1 MAPETSLTVDL
12 EKLLAPIS
20 ADQPAG
26 EWLRG
31 DAVYDAIQD
40 ARTEEDPSLPRG
52 VWQRELERADWG
64 RVERLAAEA
73 LETRSKDLQ
82 LAAWL
87 LEAWIHRHGFSGV
100 EAGMRLL
107 TALCESF
114 WDDLWPPIEEDDLD
128 YRLAPIHWINEKL
141 YLSLK
146 RIPITRPETAE
157 DTRSHTWADWESAV
171 RLARVSE
178 ADPEKARAAETRG
191 SVTREKFLAGVTL
204 TPTDF
209 YQRTVQELDG
219 AVEATTELGKV
230 LDARCGADS
239 PSLSQFRDTLR
250 AIYHFVDGVLRERG
264 PEEAGT
270 GEEMPGGAVG
280 APPAEEA
287 SREAERAF
295 ASGPIRGRSDAYR
308 RLAEAADYLL
318 RTEPHSPTAYL
329 VRRAVSWGNMTLA
342 EVLAE
347 LLRDQADL
355 TTVYQLLGI
364 DDPRTTRR

>member
-1 MAPETSLTVDL
+1 MAPETSFTVDL

-40 ARTEEDPSLPRG
+40 ARTEEDPTLPRG
-52 VWQRELERADWG
+52 VWQRELERADWA
-64 RVERLAAEA
+64 RVESLAAEA

-87 LEAWIHRHGFSGV
+87 LEAWIHRHGFAGV
-100 EAGMRLL
+100 EPGIRLM

-114 WDDLWPPIEEDDLD
+114 WDDLWPPIEDGDLD
-128 YRLAPIHWINEKL
+128 YRLAPVHWVNEKL

-146 RIPITRPETAE
+146 RIPLTRPDTAE
-157 DTRSHTWADWESAV
+157 DTRAHAWADWESAV

-178 ADPEKARAAETRG
+178 GDREKARTAETRG

-209 YQRTVQELDG
+209 YHRTAQELDG
-219 AVEATTELGKV
+219 AIEAVGELGQE
-230 LDARCGADS
+230 LDERCGAES
-239 PSLSQFRDTLR
+239 PSLARFRDTLR

-264 PEEAGT
+264 GGEDAPLRRGGGGRGRAARRGGFPGSRAGLRLRSHPQPVRRLPAPD
-270 GEEMPGGAVG
+270 GSRRLPAPNG
-280 APPAEEA
+280 APQPHVLP
-287 SREAERAF
+287 
-295 ASGPIRGRSDAYR
+295 GPPRPG
-308 RLAEAADYLL
+308 AA
-318 RTEPHSPTAYL
+318 
-329 VRRAVSWGNMTLA
+329 
-342 EVLAE
+342 
-347 LLRDQADL
+347 
-355 TTVYQLLGI
+355 
-364 DDPRTTRR
+364 